1 MVRISGSVLFKERHY
16 FKLKTVLLSACFLVS
31 SLACGLLTVSIKADA
46 KIPFAVDGQVIPSLA
61 PMLEITQPAVV
72 NISTVTNVR
81 VRTSNPFFDDPFF
94 RRYFDIPSA
103 SRNEKRQGL
112 GSGVIIDAREG
123 LIVTNSH
130 VIDKVDEI
138 SVTLKD
144 GREFSATL
152 VGSDKETDVAVIRI
166 QASNL
171 RSIPI
176 GDSKRL
182 RVGDFVVAIGNPFGL
197 RQTVTSGIVSAL
209 GRSGLGI
216 EGYEDFIQTD
226 ASINPG
232 NSGGALVN
240 LRGEL
245 VGINTAIIAPSGGSV
260 GINFAIPINM
270 VTQLTNQLVEYGSV
284 QRGKLGI
291 QVQDLTPKLAQALGS
306 RISQGAVITHIEPN
320 SSAERAGFELGDI
333 VVSSNGK
340 KIIDSASLRNQIGLV
355 RVGGQIDMMVFRNGQ
370 QLAISALMSDIETD
384 DSVGERLNERLAGAT
399 FSEMADGNRSKYKS
413 AILVTKVE
421 RGTAAWYYGLRDGDI
436 ITAVNRQTVN
446 DLLSFREALS
456 LQDSILLNIIRDGN
470 SAYILLQ

>member
-1 MVRISGSVLFKERHY
+1 MVGGLVRSF
-16 FKLKTVLLSACFLVS
+16 TLLSSLVF
-31 SLACGLLTVSIKADA
+31 GLLALANNVQA

-72 NISTVTNVR
+72 NISTITNVR
-81 VRTSNPFFDDPFF
+81 VRTSNPFFEDPFF
-94 RRYFDIPSA
+94 RRYFDIPSS

-112 GSGVIIDAREG
+112 GSGVIIDAQQG

-130 VIDKVDEI
+130 VIDQVDEI

-144 GREFSATL
+144 GREFSATM

-166 QASNL
+166 KANNL

-176 GDSKRL
+176 GDSKHL

-306 RISQGAVITHIEPN
+306 RITQGAVITYIEPN
-320 SSAERAGFELGDI
+320 SSAERAGFVLGDI

-340 KIIDSASLRNQIGLV
+340 KILDSASLRNQIGLV
-355 RVGGQIDMMVFRNGQ
+355 RVGEQIDMMVFRNGQ
-370 QLAISALMSDIETD
+370 QLAVSALMSDIKVD

-421 RGTAAWYYGLRDGDI
+421 RDTAAWYYGLRDGDI
-436 ITAVNRQTVN
+436 ITAVNRQPVN